1 MIFEST
7 SIWFLVKIFYLVAF
21 SLYVIFAAVT
31 VKQTYLMT
39 QTLEIGLESL
49 VRTLSWAHFIFS
61 LAVFIIAL
69 ILL

>member
-1 MIFEST
+1 MIFESAL
-7 SIWFLVKIFYLVAF
+7 IWLLVKAFYLVAF
-21 SLYVIFAAVT
+21 FVYVVFAAIT

-49 VRTLSWAHFIFS
+49 VRTLSWAHFIFAMAAFV
-61 LAVFIIAL
+61 LAI